1 VKPAGWYSDLKA
13 SPIQH
18 SSRAKL
24 ELWIPY
30 GATEIP
36 VKVPDDNFYRIL
48 EPAKQLGTK
57 NSVAIIEE
65 ALERPLGELFLK
77 DVVKIGST
85 AGIIIDPIVPVDVRN
100 EAVNILKTRLA
111 SLGINEVR
119 VFMRKRMSNVASDG
133 EDLKIIDPAQASFA
147 ELGKTATGTSVEL
160 DPDLAS
166 CEVKINVGLVMP
178 HFASGFTGGPEAVL
192 PGSSSIRSITKNRSL
207 LTRGFPTSSSTPDN
221 QVLTDS
227 LEAVKLAGPLY
238 SLCFLP
244 DAAGG
249 VTSAI
254 AGELESVF
262 REGVSRYHQ
271 IHGSKIERKLDIVI
285 VSAGSLLGADL
296 YHAIRVV
303 SNVLGAVK
311 REGTVILVAECAKGI
326 GDSNFL
332 DYARRFPERKE
343 LSTELRYRF
352 KLGGHVNLFLQEAL
366 EKCRIQLVSILP
378 ELFARDTFGLKPSQT
393 ATEAVQKAIRVEG
406 KESKIL
412 IVPRGDFTVPVME
425 S

>member
-1 VKPAGWYSDLKA
+1 
-13 SPIQH
+13 
-18 SSRAKL
+18 L

-30 GATEIP
+30 GETEIP

-48 EPAKQLGTK
+48 EPAKQPGGK
-57 NSVAIIEE
+57 NASAIIEE
-65 ALERPLGELFLK
+65 ALAKPLGDLFLEDAIK
-77 DVVKIGST
+77 PGST
-85 AGIIIDPIVPVDVRN
+85 AGIIIDPIVPVDARN
-100 EAVNILKTRLA
+100 AAMNVLRTRLA
-111 SLGINEVR
+111 SLGIDRVR
-119 VFMRKRMSNVASDG
+119 VFMRKRMSNVQTAG
-133 EDLKIIDPAQASFA
+133 EDLKIIDPIHASFA
-147 ELGKTATGTSVEL
+147 ELGKTSTGTSVEL

-178 HFASGFTGGPEAVL
+178 HFASGFTGGPEAIL
-192 PGSSSIRSITKNRSL
+192 PGSSPIHSITKNRSL
-207 LTRGFPTSSSTPDN
+207 LMKGFPTSSSASDN

-244 DAAGG
+244 DGEGG
-249 VTSAI
+249 VRSAI

-262 REGVSRYHQ
+262 REAVSRYHEV
-271 IHGSKIERKLDIVI
+271 HSPKIERKLEIVI
-285 VSAGSLLGADL
+285 VSAGRLLGADL

-311 REGTVILVAECAKGI
+311 KEGTIILVAECARGI

-332 DYARRFPERKE
+332 DYARRFPEQKE
-343 LSTELRYRF
+343 LLKELRYRF

-366 EKCRIQLVSILP
+366 EKCHIQLVSILP

-393 ATEAVQKAIRVEG
+393 ATEAVQRAIRLEG

-412 IVPRGDFTVPVME
+412 IVPRGDFTVPVMG

>member
-1 VKPAGWYSDLKA
+1 M
-13 SPIQH
+13 
-18 SSRAKL
+18 

-30 GATEIP
+30 GETEIP

-48 EPAKQLGTK
+48 EPAKQPGAKTA
-57 NSVAIIEE
+57 SAIIEE
-65 ALERPLGELFLK
+65 ALENPLGNLFLK
-77 DVVKIGST
+77 DAVKPGCT
-85 AGIIIDPIVPVDVRN
+85 VGIMIDPIVPVDVRN
-100 EAVNILKTRLA
+100 ESVRVLRTRLN
-111 SLGINEVR
+111 SLGIDRVR
-119 VFMRKRMSNVASDG
+119 VFMRKRMSNVVTTG
-133 EDLKIIDPAQASFA
+133 EDLKIIDPTQASFA
-147 ELGKTATGTSVEL
+147 ELGKTSTGTSVEL
-160 DPDLAS
+160 DPDLSS

-192 PGSSSIRSITKNRSL
+192 PGSSSIHSITKNRSL
-207 LTRGFPTSSSTPDN
+207 LTKGFPAASSAPDN
-221 QVLTDS
+221 QVLADS
-227 LEAVKLAGPLY
+227 LEAVKLAGPFY

-244 DAAGG
+244 DGTGG
-249 VTSAI
+249 VTSAT

-262 REGVSRYHQ
+262 RESVSRYQQVH
-271 IHGSKIERKLDIVI
+271 SPKVERKLDIVI

-311 REGTVILVAECAKGI
+311 REGTMILVAECARGI

-332 DYARRFPERKE
+332 DYARRFPERKG

-366 EKCRIQLVSILP
+366 EKCRVQLVSILP

-412 IVPRGDFTVPVME
+412 IVPRGDFTIPIME

>member
-1 VKPAGWYSDLKA
+1 M
-13 SPIQH
+13 
-18 SSRAKL
+18 

-30 GATEIP
+30 GETEIP

-48 EPAKQLGTK
+48 EPSKQLGAK
-57 NSVAIIEE
+57 NPSVVIEE
-65 ALERPLGELFLK
+65 ALEKPLGDLFLR
-77 DVVKIGST
+77 DAVKPGST
-85 AGIIIDPIVPVDVRN
+85 IGIILDPIVPVDARS
-100 EAVNILKTRLA
+100 EAVKVLRTHLA
-111 SLGINEVR
+111 LIGIGRVR
-119 VFMRKRMSNVASDG
+119 VFMRKRMSNVVSAG
-133 EDLKIIDPAQASFA
+133 EDLTIIDPTQDSFA
-147 ELGKTATGTSVEL
+147 ELGKTSTGTSIEL
-160 DPDLAS
+160 DPDLSS

-207 LTRGFPTSSSTPDN
+207 LTKGFPAASSMLDN
-221 QVLTDS
+221 QVLADS
-227 LEAVKLAGPLY
+227 LEAVKLAGQFY
-238 SLCFLP
+238 NLCFLP
-244 DAAGG
+244 DGG
-249 VTSAI
+249 GGIASAI
-254 AGELESVF
+254 AGDLESVF
-262 REGVSRYHQ
+262 RESVSRYHQ
-271 IHGSKIERKLDIVI
+271 VHSPKIERKLDIVI

-311 REGTVILVAECAKGI
+311 REGTIILVAECAIGI